1 MKKNQFVKLTAA
13 GLIAFS
19 SSAALTSAGPLPTGS
34 IKCSSPLI
42 SKGLYPVLE
51 WNITYPPAIE
61 DLIIIPVSP
70 SDPIET
76 KVPLIATFRT
86 IGQGVTTG
94 ANDTFV
100 KTRGKLS
107 LGTSP
112 FQTVFFGTNP
122 EVSTTPFN
130 LAALFGS
137 QYTGNLIPAG
147 TKIRFGGDIWMGDLS
162 NGADNSFQYAY
173 NTGDGTTNV
182 RALYDND
189 PMPVGFSVGG
199 GGPSLESFLLPYLD
213 SAGRINIGP
222 EDVIVFMELTHNASQ
237 STSPGYDFQDLLFL
251 VSFKKPTP

>member
-1 MKKNQFVKLTAA
+1 MKQNQFVKLTAA

-19 SSAALTSAGPLPTGS
+19 SSAALTSAAPLPTGS
-34 IKCSSPLI
+34 ITSTNQMI
-42 SKGLYPVLE
+42 TIGLKPKLD
-51 WNITYPPAIE
+51 WKINYPPAIE
-61 DLIIIPVSP
+61 DYIDKPTP
-70 SDPIET
+70 SGPITT
-76 KVPLIATFRT
+76 KIPLIATFRT

-94 ANDTFV
+94 ADDTFV

-107 LGTSP
+107 LGTSA
-112 FQTVFFGTNP
+112 FKTVFFGTNP
-122 EVSTTPFN
+122 QVSTTPFD
-130 LAALFGS
+130 LKALFGS